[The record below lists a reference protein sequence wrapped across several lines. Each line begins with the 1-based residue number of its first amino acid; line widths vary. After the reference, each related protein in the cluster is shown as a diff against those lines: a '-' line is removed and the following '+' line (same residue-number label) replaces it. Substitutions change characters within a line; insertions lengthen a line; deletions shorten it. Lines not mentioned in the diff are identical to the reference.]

1 MNDALK
7 VAVIIPCYNEVD
19 NVLKLYEEIKST
31 QFSSNFIIEPIFIN
45 DCSTDGTKITLIE
58 SNIPHINLPV
68 NLGIGGA
75 VQTGFKYAYK
85 NDFDIAIQMDGDG
98 QHPPGE
104 LEKIILPFVNTAIDV
119 VIGSRYIEKEG
130 FQSTLMRR
138 LGINYFKWLNKTLVG
153 IKICDSTSGYRA
165 INRKALEIV
174 SNYYPDE
181 YPEPE
186 SIVLYSMLN
195 LKIMEVPVKM
205 RERQGGK
212 SSIRSYKT
220 IYYMFKVTLGT
231 IFLFIRLKF
240 NGKRHTL

>member
-19 NVLKLYEEIKST
+19 NVLKLFEEIKRT
-31 QFSSNFIIEPIFIN
+31 QFSCNFIIEPIFIN

-104 LEKIILPFVNTAIDV
+104 LEKIILPFVNTTIDV